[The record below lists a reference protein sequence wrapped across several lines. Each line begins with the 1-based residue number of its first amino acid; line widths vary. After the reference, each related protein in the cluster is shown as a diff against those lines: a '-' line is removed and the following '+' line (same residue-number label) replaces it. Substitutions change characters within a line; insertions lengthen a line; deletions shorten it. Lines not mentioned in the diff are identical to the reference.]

1 MLKDLLKKYKLTQTE
16 FSRRFDIP
24 LRTVQNWVAGARV
37 PPDYVLK
44 LVEFRLEKESN
55 L

>member
-1 MLKDLLKKYKLTQTE
+1 MIEILKKYKLTQSE

-24 LRTVQNWVAGARV
+24 LRTVQNWVAGVRV
-37 PPDYVLK
+37 PPNYVIK
-44 LVEFRLEKESN
+44 LIEFRLEKELN